1 MLFLLLF
8 LFLLSSRLSIG
19 MPFVQAVFE
28 YFWYVVADIAM
39 CCFEIP
45 FVIHL
50 LLIIII
56 IIRLFLIVAH
66 ALQML
71 TAFPNLSTVHR

>member
-19 MPFVQAVFE
+19 MAFVQAVFE

-39 CCFEIP
+39 WCFEIP

-50 LLIIII
+50 LLIII